1 MLVRQL
7 WPIKQLGQFALRAG
21 SRANIWPKLAQ
32 LAPDSL
38 RVLMYHRVCDPDA
51 PGFFGMRSVVSATPS
66 GFAAQVEYL
75 SRNYNLISLDDCLGW
90 IYDSRPLPPRSMMIT
105 FDDGYRD
112 NLTNA
117 MPVLA
122 ARKIPFILFPAIAY
136 LDDQRVFLWDGVAEA
151 FRNTNLKSA
160 KLPRLG
166 VRDWSRE
173 GDEDRIAEEWFG
185 AIGPLDEKTR
195 AMEIEELSE
204 LLNYDVLAKPP
215 AGTHLSWPDLQE
227 MTRHGC
233 TVGAHTVTHPMM
245 LRMPPEEVSNEIEI
259 SKDMLEKK
267 LGISV
272 LSFAFPFGRLEDYDP
287 AYVPLLSR
295 TGLKVAFRS
304 TGAINFIRGARS
316 NPFEI
321 RRCGVGLQ
329 NRLGDFAAFA
339 SGTPRLWEH

>member
-1 MLVRQL
+1 MLVRQF

-32 LAPDSL
+32 LAPNSL

-51 PGFFGMRSVVSATPS
+51 ADFFGMRGVVSATPIE
-66 GFAAQVEYL
+66 FAAQMEYL
-75 SRNYNLISLDDCLGW
+75 SRNYNFISLVDCLGW
-90 IYDSRPLPPRSMMIT
+90 IYDDQPLPPRSLMIT

-117 MPVLA
+117 MPVLSA
-122 ARKIPFILFPAIAY
+122 YKIPFILFPAIAY
-136 LDDQRVFLWDGVAEA
+136 LEDQRVFLWDGVAEA
-151 FRNTNLKSA
+151 FRNSTLKST

-173 GDEDRIAEEWFG
+173 GDKDRIAEEWAG
-185 AIGPLDEKTR
+185 AVAPLDERTR
-195 AMEIEELSE
+195 STLIEELSE
-204 LLNYDVLAKPP
+204 ILKYDVLAKPP
-215 AGTHLSWPDLQE
+215 AGTHLSWSDLQE
-227 MTRHGC
+227 MTDHGC

-259 SKDMLEKK
+259 SRDTLEKK
-267 LGISV
+267 LGVSV
-272 LSFAFPFGRLEDYDP
+272 LSFAFPFGRLTDYDL
-287 AYVPLLSR
+287 AYVPLLMRS
-295 TGLKVAFRS
+295 GLKVAFRS
-304 TGAINFIRGARS
+304 TGAINFSGGARR

-329 NRLGDFAAFA
+329 NRLDDFAAFT
-339 SGTPRLWEH
+339 SGAPRLWEH